1 MKKLVN
7 DPRRFVAESLAGFAR
22 AHGDLVRVSTSP
34 AFVTRTTLVPG
45 KVGIVSGGGSGH
57 EPLHGG
63 FVGVGMLDAAVPGE
77 VFTSPTPDRILAATR
92 EVDQGA
98 GVLYLVKNYT
108 GDVLN
113 FETAAEFAAAEGI
126 LVRTVVIDDDVAV
139 QNSEFTAGRR
149 GVAGTVLIEKMVG
162 AAAERGDDIDSLG
175 ALATRLVAS
184 ARSMGVAIGAPTV
197 PHSGKQ
203 SFELGP
209 DEIEFGIGIHGEP
222 GRARGSMLQADEL
235 ADLVL
240 DAVLHDLQR
249 RPGERVIA
257 MVNGMGA
264 TPIAE
269 LYVVYRRVAERM
281 DAIGVEIAR
290 SLVGSYVTSLDMAG
304 FSVTLLT
311 VDDELV
317 GLWDAPVRTPAL
329 RWGM

>member
-7 DPRRFVAESLAGFAR
+7 DPRRFVSESLAGFAR
-22 AHGDLVRVSTSP
+22 AHADIVRVTTSP
-34 AFVTRTTLVPG
+34 TMVVRSAPVVG

-57 EPLHGG
+57 EPLHAG
-63 FVGVGMLDAAVPGE
+63 FVGAGMLDAAVPGE
-77 VFTSPTPDRILAATR
+77 IFTSPTPDPILAATR
-92 EVDQGA
+92 EVDEGA

-139 QNSEFTAGRR
+139 RDSEFTAGRR
-149 GVAGTVLIEKMVG
+149 GVAGTVLIEKIVG
-162 AAAERGDDIDSLG
+162 AAAERGDDLDALVE
-175 ALATRLVAS
+175 LATRLVAS
-184 ARSMGVAIGAPTV
+184 VRSMGVAIDAPTV
-197 PHSGKQ
+197 PHSGRQ

-209 DEIEFGIGIHGEP
+209 EEIEFGIGIHGER
-222 GRARGSMLQADEL
+222 GRARLPMGTADEL
-235 ADLVL
+235 ADRAL
-240 DAVLHDLQR
+240 DAVLEDLPR
-249 RPGERVIA
+249 LPGEHVIA

-264 TPIAE
+264 TPVAE
-269 LYVVYRRVAERM
+269 LYVVFRRVAERL

-311 VDDELV
+311 VDEELLE
-317 GLWDAPVRTPAL
+317 LWDAPVHAAAL